1 MTAIE
6 YQLWGA
12 IALCAALVAAIVAC
26 WAYEAVTSR
35 RTPCRACGCLPAANA
50 GEFPELCWE
59 CGEAVAG
66 WRLQKMIEPLA
77 AKNTGCRPDCP
88 RLPGGCLGR
97 IGGKC
102 AARKEKK

>member
-26 WAYEAVTSR
+26 WAYEAANKR
-35 RTPCRACGCLPAANA
+35 RTPCLACGCLPAANA
-50 GEFPELCWE
+50 GEFPELCRE
-59 CGEAVAG
+59 CGDSVVAH
-66 WRLQKMIEPLA
+66 RENLESLIALDTECQ
-77 AKNTGCRPDCP
+77 PDCP
-88 RLPGGCLGR
+88 RLPGGCIGR

-102 AARKEKK
+102 AARKEAK

>member
-1 MTAIE
+1 MTALE
-6 YQLWGA
+6 VELWCA

-50 GEFPELCWE
+50 GEFPEWCLE
-59 CGEAVAG
+59 CGDALVAHRESME
-66 WRLQKMIEPLA
+66 RLIALETECQ
-77 AKNTGCRPDCP
+77 PDCQ
-88 RLPGGCLGR
+88 RLPGGCIGR
-97 IGGKC
+97 IGSKC